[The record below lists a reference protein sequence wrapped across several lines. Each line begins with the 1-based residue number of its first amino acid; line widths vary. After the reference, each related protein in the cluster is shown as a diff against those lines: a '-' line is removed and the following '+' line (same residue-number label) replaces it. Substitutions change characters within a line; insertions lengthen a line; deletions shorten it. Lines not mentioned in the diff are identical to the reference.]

1 MSSNEDPAPVK
12 FWKSTVD
19 GVRDSLVTLFLGGDV
34 MTGRGVDQILPH
46 PGDPR
51 LWETHVDDARTYVE
65 LAEAANGPIARPVP
79 FSWPWGSALEVLDAA
94 APDACVINLETSVT
108 YSDDFAPEKGVHY
121 RMSPE
126 NLPCLSVARPC
137 VYTVANNHVMD
148 FGPRGLEETLSAL
161 ALAGI
166 ATAGAGRDISEA
178 RRPAVV
184 TVRDS
189 RVVVLAFGAWSS
201 GIPDSWAATR
211 HRAGVDLLP
220 DLSAATAGEVAA
232 RLRQDKR
239 PGDVVVASV
248 HWGSN
253 WGHGVPAEHVGFAHR
268 LIDGGVDVVHGHSS
282 HHPRP
287 IEVYAGKL
295 ILYGCGDL
303 IDDYEGIGGY
313 ESYRDDLRLQYFAFV
328 EPDSGRLAQLQMVP
342 LQARQMRLHHA
353 SSEDAEHLR
362 SVLDRISRDFGSRI
376 ARNRDGMLA
385 LRSGEI

>member
-1 MSSNEDPAPVK
+1 
-12 FWKSTVD
+12 
-19 GVRDSLVTLFLGGDV
+19 
-34 MTGRGVDQILPH
+34 
-46 PGDPR
+46 
-51 LWETHVDDARTYVE
+51 
-65 LAEAANGPIARPVP
+65 
-79 FSWPWGSALEVLDAA
+79 
-94 APDACVINLETSVT
+94 
-108 YSDDFAPEKGVHY
+108 
-121 RMSPE
+121 MSPE

-161 ALAGI
+161 ASAGI
-166 ATAGAGRDISEA
+166 ATAGAGRDMSEA

-189 RVVVLAFGAWSS
+189 RVVVLALGARSS
-201 GIPDSWAATR
+201 GIPDTWGATR

-220 DLSAATAGEVAA
+220 DLSAATAGEIATRV
-232 RLRQDKR
+232 LQVKR
-239 PGDVVVASV
+239 PGDVVVTSV

-313 ESYRDDLRLQYFAFV
+313 ESYRDDLRLQYLASV
-328 EPDSGRLAQLQMVP
+328 EADTGRLAQLQMAP

-376 ARNRDGMLA
+376 ARNPDGMLQ
-385 LRSGEI
+385 LRSEEI